1 MGVGSWQNSVTTS
14 IPPHCLVV
22 VQGHSNKVITCFSH
36 VYFQSAS
43 SVGRVLTRLPTPPP
57 STQHQHRLCSQ
68 LPHRFHPSLLP
79 RFPCISAIISESI
92 ATKTCLYRRYATDQ
106 TLIKTPFSSSAIAT
120 IGRSKFARH
129 NSRNTPTTH
138 CLPQFELC
146 LTTLL
151 HPLTSHESQ

>member
-1 MGVGSWQNSVTTS
+1 MLFKMGVGSWQNSVTTS

-68 LPHRFHPSLLP
+68 LPHRFHPPLLP

-92 ATKTCLYRRYATDQ
+92 ATKTCLSRRYAPDQ
-106 TLIKTPFSSSAIAT
+106 SLMKTPFLLVGHRNHRPLHSAT
-120 IGRSKFARH
+120 DPS
-129 NSRNTPTTH
+129 
-138 CLPQFELC
+138 LLD
-146 LTTLL
+146 TTLATHL
-151 HPLTSHESQ
+151 RHTACLNSNSA